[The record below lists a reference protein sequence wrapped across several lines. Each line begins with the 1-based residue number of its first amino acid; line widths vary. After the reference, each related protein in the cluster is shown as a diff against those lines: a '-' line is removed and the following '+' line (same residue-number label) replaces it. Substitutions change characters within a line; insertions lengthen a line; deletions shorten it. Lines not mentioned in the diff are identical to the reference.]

1 MATAVL
7 PETTRALYPFTSRF
21 LALSDGQRMHYVD
34 EGPQDGE
41 PLVFLH
47 GYPMWSFAYRALIVY
62 YAALG
67 YRCVAMDH
75 IGYGL
80 SDKPTSRSYH
90 TLRRHVHNVLEC
102 MDALDLHQVTL
113 IMEDWGTAFG
123 LGYAVRHPQNVRRLV
138 IMNSWVF
145 QDTFDHRVPLLVR
158 LMTWPGVGELALGLL
173 NLAFPLGLQRW
184 TARQLS
190 AGVMMAYRAP
200 FREARQR
207 TALVQFPRMISL
219 TPHHPSAEMMREIE
233 GGLRT
238 LHKTPA
244 LIVWGQDDPIFPPE
258 LARHWK
264 KALPRARGP
273 HFITGARHFLS
284 EDDPDGLTQ
293 LLDAFLAETPADAAE
308 PL

>member
-7 PETTRALYPFTSRF
+7 PETTRALYPFSSRF
-21 LALSDGQRMHYVD
+21 FTLDDGQRMHYVD
-34 EGPQDGE
+34 EGPPDGE

-80 SDKPTSRSYH
+80 SDKPTNRSYH
-90 TLRRHVHNVLEC
+90 TLRRHIHNVLEFVA
-102 MDALDLHQVTL
+102 ALDLRQVTL

-123 LGYAVRHPQNVRRLV
+123 LGYAVHHPQNIRRLV

-145 QDTFDHRVPLLVR
+145 QDTFEHRVPLLVR
-158 LMTWPGVGELALGLL
+158 LLTWPAVGELALGVL

-190 AGVMMAYRAP
+190 AGVMMAYRSP

-207 TALVQFPRMISL
+207 AALVQFPRMISL
-219 TPHHPSAEMMREIE
+219 SPHHPSAEAMREIE
-233 GGLRT
+233 SGLT
-238 LHKTPA
+238 ALHQVPA
-244 LIVWGQDDPIFPPE
+244 LIVWGQEDPIFPPE
-258 LARHWK
+258 LANHWK

-273 HFITGARHFLS
+273 HFIAGARHFLS
-284 EDDPDGLTQ
+284 EDDPDGLAL
-293 LLDAFLAETPADAAE
+293 LLDTFLADTPAE

>member
-7 PETTRALYPFTSRF
+7 PETTRALYPFKLRF
-21 LALSDGQRMHYVD
+21 LPLSDGQQMHYVD
-34 EGPQDGE
+34 EGPPDGE

-62 YAALG
+62 YAAMG

-90 TLRRHVHNVLEC
+90 TLRRHIHNVMEC
-102 MDALDLHQVTL
+102 LTTLDLRDVTL

-123 LGYAVRHPQNVRRLV
+123 LGYAVRHPANVRRLV

-145 QDTFDHRVPLLVR
+145 QDTFEQRVPALVR
-158 LMTWPGVGELALGLL
+158 LVTWPGVGELLLGAL

-190 AGVMMAYRAP
+190 AAVMMAYRAP

-207 TALVQFPRMISL
+207 TALVQFPRMISRS
-219 TPHHPSAEMMREIE
+219 PHHPSASMMREIE
-233 GGLRT
+233 SGLSA

-244 LIVWGQDDPIFPPE
+244 LIVWGQSDPIFPPE
-258 LARHWK
+258 LAHHWK
-264 KALPRARGP
+264 QALPRARGP
-273 HFITGARHFLS
+273 HLIAGARHFLT
-284 EDDPDGLTQ
+284 EDDPDRLTL
-293 LLDAFLAETPADAAE
+293 LLDAFLAETSAVE
-308 PL
+308 SL